1 MCLSH
6 YINYTINIPIIL
18 ITGPGVGANTAIPLG
33 ISSTILRPSDAIQM
47 GCCPSSPSLNNEY
60 ENPKMPFI
68 KKWVRTRHAILFR
81 LSNKTVQVLFFD
93 RRFVLILK
101 FFSFFSSHQTF
112 FFISFFI
119 SSLMLWCSEV
129 LLSSEARMVTY
140 VNKQNVRSDHTLE
153 EVLQT
158 GGSIFRSIFYFIFHG
173 FFFYNS
179 SAFFF
184 YTYFFFQIIF
194 TDICRR
200 TIEYS
205 EYFLFIISVYLY

>member
-1 MCLSH
+1 
-6 YINYTINIPIIL
+6 
-18 ITGPGVGANTAIPLG
+18 
-33 ISSTILRPSDAIQM
+33 M

-101 FFSFFSSHQTF
+101 IYSLFSSYHSF

-119 SSLMLWCSEV
+119 FSLMLWCSEV

-153 EVLQT
+153 EVIQT
-158 GGSIFRSIFYFIFHG
+158 GGSMFRSIFSSD
-173 FFFYNS
+173 S

-184 YTYFFFQIIF
+184 IIIF
-194 TDICRR
+194 C
-200 TIEYS
+200 
-205 EYFLFIISVYLY
+205 FK